1 MAPSTRRPGAD
12 PSGGPLP
19 GPPGLAARFARVALD
34 NVTREFPN
42 APAHLIRGAEDLALP
57 RTYHPAFYGSYDWH
71 SAVHMHWSLVR
82 LLRRHGLAGGA
93 RTETAPHWAA
103 VADVLDRHLT
113 SEHLTAEAAYLRDNP
128 TFERPYGWAW
138 LLALAA
144 ECGRAGPAGA
154 HWAEALGHGVAAVAE
169 LTAAWLAK
177 ATYPVRH
184 GVHTNS
190 AFALGLM
197 LGSAADAGC
206 PELMPVVTDAAM
218 RWFGADRDYPAAWEP
233 SGQDFLSPALA
244 EADLMRRVLA
254 GEDFGV
260 WLSAFLPRLSD
271 GGPRALLEP
280 PAVSDPADP
289 QIGHLIGLALSR
301 AAALRS
307 IAGALPH
314 GDGRIPV
321 LRAAAEAQLN
331 AGLPHVMAG
340 DFTSDH
346 WLATFALLA
355 LDAC

>member
-1 MAPSTRRPGAD
+1 
-12 PSGGPLP
+12 
-19 GPPGLAARFARVALD
+19 
-34 NVTREFPN
+34 
-42 APAHLIRGAEDLALP
+42 
-57 RTYHPAFYGSYDWH
+57 
-71 SAVHMHWSLVR
+71 MHWSLVR
-82 LLRRHGLAGGA
+82 SLRRHGDDPGA
-93 RTETAPHWAA
+93 ALDRAA

-113 SEHLTAEAAYLRDNP
+113 AEHLAAEAAYLRADP

-154 HWAEALGHGVAAVAE
+154 RWADALGHGVTAVAE
-169 LTAAWLAK
+169 LVTAWLAK

-197 LGSAADAGC
+197 LDSAADAGC
-206 PELMPVVTDAAM
+206 PELVPVVTDAAR

-254 GEDFGV
+254 GEDFAT
-260 WLSAFLPRLSD
+260 WLSAFLPGLPD
-271 GGPRALLEP
+271 GRPRALLEP
-280 PAVSDPADP
+280 PTVSDPADP

-301 AAALRS
+301 AAALQS

-321 LRAAAEAQLN
+321 LRAAAEAQLD
-331 AGLPHVMAG
+331 AGLPHVVAG
-340 DFTSDH
+340 DFASDH

-355 LDAC
+355 LDTRGDETPAP

>member
-1 MAPSTRRPGAD
+1 
-12 PSGGPLP
+12 
-19 GPPGLAARFARVALD
+19 
-34 NVTREFPN
+34 
-42 APAHLIRGAEDLALP
+42 
-57 RTYHPAFYGSYDWH
+57 
-71 SAVHMHWSLVR
+71 MHWSLVR
-82 LLRRHGLAGGA
+82 LLRRHGLEGSTAA
-93 RTETAPHWAA
+93 ETAE
-103 VADVLDRHLT
+103 VLDRHLT
-113 SEHLTAEAAYLRDNP
+113 SGHLAAEAAYLRAHP

-144 ECGRAGPAGA
+144 ECGRAGTAGA
-154 HWAEALGHGVAAVAE
+154 RWAEALRPGVAAVAE
-169 LTAAWLAK
+169 LTTAWLAK

-206 PELMPVVTDAAM
+206 PELVPVVTDAAR

-244 EADLMRRVLA
+244 EANLMRRVLT
-254 GEDFGV
+254 GDDFAA
-260 WLSAFLPRLSD
+260 WLSAFLPGLSD
-271 GGPRALLEP
+271 GGPRTLLEP
-280 PAVSDPADP
+280 PVVSDPADP
-289 QIGHLIGLALSR
+289 QIGHLIG
-301 AAALRS
+301 RS
-307 IAGALPH
+307 IAGALPP

-331 AGLPHVMAG
+331 AGLPHVVAG

-355 LDAC
+355 LC